1 MNDRTCMDP
10 IICHKERE
18 RFCSDVAISINM
30 AGVHDI
36 KYDIKLS
43 NIINTVNLICFLY
56 GKLVF
61 L

>member
-1 MNDRTCMDP
+1 MDP
-10 IICHKERE
+10 IIYHKERE
-18 RFCSDVAISINM
+18 RFWSDVAISINM

-43 NIINTVNLICFLY
+43 NIINAVSLILCFLY